1 MIFSR
6 VFKTTFLIYFK
17 ETVLII
23 FNSITL
29 KDLTLQN
36 PPIKRNVRKNM
47 KQRDSFINDQTSS
60 ESEHES
66 LYYTALTNPRV
77 STNST
82 QSKPAVPGVVQR

>member
-1 MIFSR
+1 M
-6 VFKTTFLIYFK
+6 
-17 ETVLII
+17 
-23 FNSITL
+23 
-29 KDLTLQN
+29 
-36 PPIKRNVRKNM
+36 RKNM

-82 QSKPAVPGVVQR
+82 RSKPAESGIVQR